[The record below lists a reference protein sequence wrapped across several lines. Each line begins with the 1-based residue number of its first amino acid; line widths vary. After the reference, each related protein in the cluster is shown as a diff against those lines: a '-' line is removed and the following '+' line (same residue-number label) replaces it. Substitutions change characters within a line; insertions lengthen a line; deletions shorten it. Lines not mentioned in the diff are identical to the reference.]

1 VELQKFPPSVTV
13 IIMEASVVSV
23 MDIMEAALVMG
34 IMGEEGRK
42 HTRVD
47 FILRNKLINDF
58 LILR

>member
-34 IMGEEGRK
+34 IMGEEGRLIFFK
-42 HTRVD
+42 DSIIFVRC
-47 FILRNKLINDF
+47 LRFKYYNQ
-58 LILR
+58 